1 MTREYMDF
9 DVVIVGAGPSG
20 LAAGIRLAQLGLK
33 NNVALNICIIDK
45 GDNVG
50 AHILSGAVLE
60 PRALDELLPDWQQK
74 NPPMHTPVTHDEFN
88 LLTEKKLL
96 RLPTPPQMRNHGNYI
111 ISLGQL
117 CRFLAE
123 QAESLGV
130 NVFPGF
136 AATEAIFDG
145 DRVVGVI
152 TGDKGVD
159 RLGEHKANYQPGME
173 LRAKQIILAEGC
185 RGSLTKVLMQR
196 YNLNK
201 DADPQTY
208 GLGIKELWELPAELH
223 QAGKVSHSV
232 GWPLD
237 NKTYGGTFAYHFGN
251 NLLSIGFV
259 IGLDYHNPYMNP
271 YEEFQ
276 RFKTHPSMRPLL
288 EKSRRIAY
296 GARSLIEGGIQ
307 SLPKLTF
314 PGGVIVGDAA
324 GFLNVAKIK
333 GIHNA
338 MKSGMVAAEAIFSM
352 LVTTNTTDVAPT
364 NTTEVVP
371 VPDKSI
377 WGQAPAGIQ
386 ECISYPEQIKNCWLW
401 NDLYKVRNIRPALR
415 WGLWPGLAYCAID
428 TYIFRGHAPW
438 TFHHKISDHDSL
450 TKAANNKKISYPKH
464 DGVVTFDLPTSV
476 YLANVQYTEDQPYHL
491 KLKDRH
497 RVPIVVNL
505 DEYASPESRYC
516 PAGVY
521 EILRNE
527 KNEPRLM
534 INGGN
539 CIHCK
544 ACDIKDPTQNI
555 TWTPSEGGSGPQ
567 YEMM

>member
-1 MTREYMDF
+1 MTREAMDF
-9 DVVIVGAGPSG
+9 DVVIVGAGPAG
-20 LAAGIRLAQLGLK
+20 LAASIRLAQASLK
-33 NNVALNICIIDK
+33 SNVPLSICIIDK

-60 PRALDELLPDWQQK
+60 PRALNELLPDWQQK
-74 NPPMHTPVTHDEFN
+74 NPPQHTPVTHDEFN
-88 LLTEKKLL
+88 FLTSKRSL

-111 ISLGQL
+111 ISLGQF

-136 AATEAIFDG
+136 AATEIIYDN
-145 DRVVGVI
+145 DRVVGIV

-159 RLGEHKANYQPGME
+159 RLGKPKNNYQPGIE
-173 LRAKQIILAEGC
+173 LRAKQVMFAEGC
-185 RGSLTKVLMQR
+185 RGSLTQTLFTR
-196 YNLNK
+196 YHLRDNV
-201 DADPQTY
+201 DPQTY
-208 GLGIKELWELPAELH
+208 GIGIKELWEIPSDLH
-223 QAGKVSHSV
+223 QVGKVSHSV

-237 NKTYGGTFAYHFGN
+237 QKTYGGSFAYHFGN

-259 IGLDYHNPYMNP
+259 IGLDYQNPYLNP

-276 RFKTHPSMRPLL
+276 RFKTHPSMQPLL

-296 GARSLIEGGIQ
+296 GARTLVEGGVQ
-307 SLPKLTF
+307 SIPKLTF
-314 PGGVIVGDAA
+314 PGGVIIGDAA

-338 MKSGMVAAEAIFSM
+338 MKSGMVAADAVFELLQKNS
-352 LVTTNTTDVAPT
+352 NDECVA
-364 NTTEVVP
+364 
-371 VPDKSI
+371 
-377 WGQAPAGIQ
+377 
-386 ECISYPEQIKNCWLW
+386 YPQTLKQSWLW
-401 NDLYKVRNIRPALR
+401 DDLYKVRNIRPALR
-415 WGLWPGLAYCAID
+415 WGLLPGLAYSALD
-428 TYIFRGHAPW
+428 TYIFRGRAPW
-438 TFHHKISDHDSL
+438 TLHHAHPDNESL
-450 TKAANNKKISYPKH
+450 KKAAQCKKIDYPKH
-464 DGVVTFDLPTSV
+464 DNKITFDLTTSV
-476 YLANVQYTEDQPYHL
+476 FLANVQYNEDQPYHL

-505 DEYASPESRYC
+505 DEYASPETRYC

-527 KNEPRLM
+527 KNEPRFM